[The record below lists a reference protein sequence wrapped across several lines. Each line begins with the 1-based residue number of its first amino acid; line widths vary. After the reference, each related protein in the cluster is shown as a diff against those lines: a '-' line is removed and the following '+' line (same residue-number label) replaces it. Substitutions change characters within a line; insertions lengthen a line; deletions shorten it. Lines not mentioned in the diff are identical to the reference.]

1 MRNDYAYILWTNEK
15 QRMYKRTNIQIMRL
29 YKTAIIVV
37 AVVLALWVLPWLYS
51 FLLPATGSDGFVY
64 YSPYTGD
71 FIVRNADGFC
81 DCQGHG
87 YTDAEADSLLPYFFY
102 RQLVADQRL
111 PDTLFGEPA
120 DPKVLR
126 RESFTFKTSPAQI
139 NKPRTPLYELL
150 DTESGRVDLQLPADV
165 FRLTADGLAFIT
177 AATNRID
184 IEKSRMFNSVLRA
197 HGCVF
202 PIRLIAGNPSTRK
215 AYDNGYLLAD
225 SQGRLFNLR
234 MRKGSPAV
242 RDIVLPEGVKAQNLF
257 VTEFDNMRHLGFL
270 VSTDQR
276 LYAIDAKTLTL
287 DLIDI
292 PEYNPQEM
300 PILIM
305 GNPHD
310 WTIRLLTAHDTR
322 YYAVS
327 ATDYSLLAERI
338 VPDPAPTTAEKI
350 YRCLFPLRLSL
361 RTWQTPTVFPRWNVD

>member
-1 MRNDYAYILWTNEK
+1 MNKLENTHLQIYKLTNLP
-15 QRMYKRTNIQIMRL
+15 IMKL
-29 YKTAIIVV
+29 YKIAIIVV

-64 YSPYTGD
+64 YSPYTED

-81 DCQGHG
+81 DCQGHC
-87 YTDAEADSLLPYFFY
+87 YTNAEADSLLPYFFY
-102 RQLVADQRL
+102 RQLVADKRL

-150 DTESGRVDLQLPADV
+150 DAESGRVDLQLPTDV
-165 FRLTADGLAFIT
+165 FRLTNNGLEFIT

-184 IEKSRMFNSVLRA
+184 SEKSKMFNSVLRA
-197 HGCVF
+197 HGCEF

-215 AYDNGYLLAD
+215 AYDNGYLLSD
-225 SQGRLFNLR
+225 SQGQVFNLR
-234 MRKGSPAV
+234 MKKGSPAV
-242 RDIVLPEGVKAQNLF
+242 RDIVLSEGVKAQNLF

-270 VSTDQR
+270 VSTDNR

-287 DLIDI
+287 NLINI

-327 ATDYSLLAERI
+327 AADYSLLAERI
-338 VPDPAPTTAEKI
+338 VPDPTPTTAEKV
-350 YRCLFPLRLSL
+350 YHYLFPLRLSL
-361 RTWQTPTVFPRWNVD
+361 RTWQTPTIFPRWNVD

>member
-1 MRNDYAYILWTNEK
+1 M
-15 QRMYKRTNIQIMRL
+15 
-29 YKTAIIVV
+29 
-37 AVVLALWVLPWLYS
+37 VLAMWVLPWLYS
-51 FLLPATGSDGFVY
+51 LLLPTVSNEGFVY
-64 YSPYTGD
+64 YCPYTND
-71 FIVRNADGFC
+71 FILRNADGFC
-81 DCQGHG
+81 DCKGQC
-87 YTDAEADSLLPYFFY
+87 YTNAEADSLLPYFFY
-102 RQLVADQRL
+102 RQLAADKRL
-111 PDTLFGEPA
+111 PDTLFGMAA

-150 DTESGRVDLQLPADV
+150 DAESGRVDLQLPNDV
-165 FRLTADGLAFIT
+165 FRLTDNGLEFIT
-177 AATNRID
+177 AATNSID
-184 IEKSRMFNSVLRA
+184 KEKSKMFNSVLRA

-225 SQGRLFNLR
+225 SQGQVFNLR
-234 MRKGSPAV
+234 MKKGSPAV
-242 RDIVLPEGVKAQNLF
+242 RDIVLPDSIKAQNLF
-257 VTEFDNMRHLGFL
+257 VTEFDNMRQLGFL
-270 VSTDQR
+270 VSTDNL
-276 LYAIDAKTLTL
+276 LYSIDAKTLTL
-287 DLIDI
+287 NRIDI

-338 VPDPAPTTAEKI
+338 IPDPAPTRAEKV
-350 YRCLFPLRLSL
+350 YHRLFPLRLSL
-361 RTWQTPTVFPRWNVD
+361 RTWQTPTIFPRWNVD